1 MAAPKYND
9 RAPNGVSPLP
19 DTNGTSSTHMSHTSF
34 ADPGPATHDFRS
46 DTLTR
51 PSTSMLSAIA
61 TCHLGDD
68 VFHEDKTTSA
78 LESWIAAMTGKE
90 AALLVLSGTMGNQLC
105 LRSLLNQPPHGVLAD
120 SRSHIFQWEAGSL
133 ASLSGAWPQMVTP
146 SNGRYLTLDDIKEH
160 TVMTDDDHKVCTRVI
175 SLENTLGGNILPLS
189 DCRTIADWAR
199 GQDPPIRMH
208 LDGARLWEAVTA
220 LTTSSYRESSSGRN
234 LNERDER
241 LSMIKDYAQCFD
253 TMSLCFSKG
262 LGAPVGSIICS
273 SSKTIAHARHVRK
286 SIGGGLRQAG
296 IISAPAA
303 VSVKETFIE
312 GKLCR
317 VHEVAR
323 RIGKA
328 WVAQGG
334 KLVKGHEEVETNM
347 VWLDLDAGGVSGETF
362 VRVAE
367 SRNVRVGPTGRIVV
381 HYQINNEAVQAL
393 GETFAEILRDT
404 HGAEDR

>member
-1 MAAPKYND
+1 MAAPKHD
-9 RAPNGVSPLP
+9 DCTPNGVSPKP

-34 ADPGPATHDFRS
+34 DDPGPTTHDFRS

-68 VFHEDKTTSA
+68 VFHEDKTTSE

-105 LRSLLNQPPHGVLAD
+105 LRSLLSQPPHGVLAD

-146 SNGRYLTLDDIKEH
+146 RNGRYLTLDDVKKH

-189 DCRTIADWAR
+189 DCRAIADWAR
-199 GQDPPIRMH
+199 GQDPPICIH

-220 LTTSSYRESSSGRN
+220 LAASSCRDGSGRN

-241 LSMIKDYAQCFD
+241 LSLLKDYAQCFD
-253 TMSLCFSKG
+253 SLSLCFSKG
-262 LGAPVGSIICS
+262 LGAPIGSIICS

-303 VSVKETFIE
+303 ISVRDTFMD
-312 GKLCR
+312 GKLRR
-317 VHEVAR
+317 VHDVAR
-323 RIGKA
+323 RISKM
-328 WVAQGG
+328 WIAQGG
-334 KLVKGHEEVETNM
+334 KLIKGHEEVETNM
-347 VWLDLDAGGVSGETF
+347 VWLDLDAAGVSGKTL

-381 HYQINNEAVQAL
+381 HYQIDDEAVQAL
-393 GETFAEILRDT
+393 EATFIDIFKGTPSR
-404 HGAEDR
+404 EDS